1 VTVEEVRHARHDH
14 AQQQNARVVVDAGA
28 CYRTISRRDACTWN
42 LRDTHMVTA
51 LEALVAHLGR
61 QTPARKAAVWAHDSW
76 MDDVRNPELE
86 RAIEPTSAWD
96 AGEPPETVPF
106 AD

>member
-1 VTVEEVRHARHDH
+1 
-14 AQQQNARVVVDAGA
+14 
-28 CYRTISRRDACTWN
+28 
-42 LRDTHMVTA
+42 
-51 LEALVAHLGR
+51 
-61 QTPARKAAVWAHDSW
+61 